1 MDFILTPWTSN
12 GVPWINLDIFRFQQ
26 NIRCMIMAWA
36 ELPDLIFIDVMMKLG
51 FESLEVL
58 HKCRQVC
65 KAWNNLIL
73 RDIYQ
78 SKNKRKIGKILKER
92 IEENWAPGNSPPS
105 EDEISNAKWAGKGCL
120 MLKLVCCG
128 VLGGG
133 GYGLQNF
140 SVSPSP
146 EARA

>member
-26 NIRCMIMAWA
+26 NIRCLIMAWA

-128 VLGGG
+128 VVWWWLTE
-133 GYGLQNF
+133 F
-140 SVSPSP
+140 
-146 EARA
+146 

>member
-1 MDFILTPWTSN
+1 
-12 GVPWINLDIFRFQQ
+12 
-26 NIRCMIMAWA
+26 MAWA

-105 EDEISNAKWAGKGCL
+105 EDEISNAKLAGKDCL
-120 MLKLVCCG
+120 MLKLVCYR

-133 GYGLQNF
+133 GLQNF
-140 SVSPSP
+140 SVSPGP
-146 EARA
+146 GARA

>member
-1 MDFILTPWTSN
+1 
-12 GVPWINLDIFRFQQ
+12 
-26 NIRCMIMAWA
+26 MAWA

-120 MLKLVCCG
+120 MLKLVWCG
-128 VLGGG
+128 VVVAYRIL
-133 GYGLQNF
+133 
-140 SVSPSP
+140 VSAQALEP
-146 EARA
+146 EPELDNSLYP

>member
-26 NIRCMIMAWA
+26 NIRCLIMAWA

-120 MLKLVCCG
+120 MLK
-128 VLGGG
+128 
-133 GYGLQNF
+133 
-140 SVSPSP
+140 
-146 EARA
+146 